1 MINTDDHNGDALD
14 GTCGGR
20 FPLVL
25 YRHDG
30 ELMLPATH
38 VTALLRHVAET
49 VRMWRVR
56 GEVPLDLMTTARI
69 YDSVVRYAADLDI
82 AIAAAGAGGLL
93 GQGADR
99 AAVDELARDLAEL
112 AGDYLADE
120 PAEPRLLAAGGRHP
134 AGG

>member
-1 MINTDDHNGDALD
+1 MTSTNDHHDE
-14 GTCGGR
+14 R

-25 YRHDG
+25 YQHGNG
-30 ELMLPATH
+30 ELMMPATH

-69 YDSVVRYAADLDI
+69 YDSVVNYAADLDT
-82 AIAAAGAGGLL
+82 AIAAADTSGLL

-99 AAVDELARDLAEL
+99 AAADELARDLAEL
-112 AGDYLADE
+112 TAGYLADGE
-120 PAEPRLLAAGGRHP
+120 PVAPGLPGPPAAHRDPGSVV
-134 AGG
+134 